1 MPCQCGITELAK
13 LWPSSVAPEGTGR
26 RAMDCTPVTNVSLR
40 APRRGTLA
48 LHGAGDDG
56 LRTTQG
62 AGVLILIRINYTINW
77 WFLLPFKENLN
88 YGKVMIALEFRD
100 KVSCIFE
107 SDTRVPTRSL
117 QCQGDSSA
125 GNIPIVNIYSYPYVA
140 TAHAH
145 TLTQQCPVL
154 YCLHICDTVVI
165 NDYAVARRLSDTE
178 PLSNQMLIF
187 FDNPKNTFWWEEVG
201 MKTQLVGVLK
211 LCPVLDIFFK
221 YGISQYTVYHM
232 HVPRFPPY
240 KIISHVYLPDVAAA

>member
-1 MPCQCGITELAK
+1 
-13 LWPSSVAPEGTGR
+13 
-26 RAMDCTPVTNVSLR
+26 
-40 APRRGTLA
+40 
-48 LHGAGDDG
+48 
-56 LRTTQG
+56 
-62 AGVLILIRINYTINW
+62 
-77 WFLLPFKENLN
+77 
-88 YGKVMIALEFRD
+88 MIALEFRD

-165 NDYAVARRLSDTE
+165 NDYAVARRLSDTK

-187 FDNPKNTFWWEEVG
+187 FDNPKNTFWWEEIGV
-201 MKTQLVGVLK
+201 KTQLVGVLK

-232 HVPRFPPY
+232 HVPIKVSSIQNNITCLFARCRRGLAVGTPVKYECDSKNLAYTFATSHMSSTDHFPIATLVPPPRPVVIVCRMT
-240 KIISHVYLPDVAAA
+240 KREGRSLEFLQRTMAARPAF